1 MKIERF
7 LTWIQEK
14 MLNYP
19 NIDFTTIKMFIN
31 EFNKCLSKN
40 ERERWSLT
48 IQMINELTSKQLTI
62 NEIIYR
68 EKTKQLDNQLIEL
81 KNEVKTK

>member
-7 LTWIQEK
+7 LIWIQEK

-19 NIDFTTIKMFIN
+19 DIDAKTLKMFIQ

-40 ERERWSLT
+40 ERERWWIL
-48 IQMINELTSKQLTI
+48 IQTI
-62 NEIIYR
+62 NEI
-68 EKTKQLDNQLIEL
+68 TSKQITIESFILQDNIKKLDDQLNKL
-81 KNEVKTK
+81 KKEVKPK